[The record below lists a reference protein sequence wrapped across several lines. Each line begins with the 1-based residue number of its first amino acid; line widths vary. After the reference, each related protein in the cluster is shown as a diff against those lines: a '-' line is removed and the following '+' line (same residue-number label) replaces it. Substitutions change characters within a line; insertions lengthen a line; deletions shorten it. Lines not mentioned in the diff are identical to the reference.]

1 MKIKSGMSSQPLE
14 IKQLKREGNVL
25 RLAFVI
31 GFIVTDIILLAIY
44 FK

>member
-1 MKIKSGMSSQPLE
+1 MKIKSGMSSQPIE
-14 IKQLKREGNVL
+14 IKQLKRDANVL

>member
-1 MKIKSGMSSQPLE
+1 MEIESGMSSQPKGV
-14 IKQLKREGNVL
+14 KQLKRDANVL

>member
-1 MKIKSGMSSQPLE
+1 MSSQSIE
-14 IKQLKREGNVL
+14 IKQLKRDANVL

-31 GFIVTDIILLAIY
+31 GFIVTDLILLAIY